1 MFPTFACCVFQLS
14 GTVDTSERCICC
26 VSKHV
31 LVDKRDSGKSGC
43 FHSLFHD
50 VSIITT
56 LSYIVCH
63 EFRKT
68 SNDFFLRARM
78 WPVSTRLCQKFRF
91 VSAFY
96 NPFSLERVSQISF
109 VSFKDVTED
118 FEHITR
124 RASNLISQNLLR
136 RLAPLLETFSFV
148 KFEVSDNRGIE
159 NEHVDQL
166 IQQICSEC
174 DKVSSS

>member
-1 MFPTFACCVFQLS
+1 
-14 GTVDTSERCICC
+14 
-26 VSKHV
+26 
-31 LVDKRDSGKSGC
+31 
-43 FHSLFHD
+43 
-50 VSIITT
+50 
-56 LSYIVCH
+56 
-63 EFRKT
+63 
-68 SNDFFLRARM
+68 M

-124 RASNLISQNLLR
+124 RALNLISQNLLR

>member
-31 LVDKRDSGKSGC
+31 LVDKRDSGKGGC

-78 WPVSTRLCQKFRF
+78 WPVSTRLCQKFRC

-96 NPFSLERVSQISF
+96 NPFSLERVSHLNF

-124 RASNLISQNLLR
+124 RALNLISQNLLR
-136 RLAPLLETFSFV
+136 RLAPLLETFSCV